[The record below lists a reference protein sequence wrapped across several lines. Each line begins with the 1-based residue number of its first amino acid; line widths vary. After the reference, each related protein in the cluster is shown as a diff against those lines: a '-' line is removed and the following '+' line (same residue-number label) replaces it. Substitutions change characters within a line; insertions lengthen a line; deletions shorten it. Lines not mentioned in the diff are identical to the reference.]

1 MTLIVEILNI
11 KNTDTFYK
19 DLIDKYP
26 ENTFMLTNDSNSS
39 LSYIEDDSTFNE
51 KELHK
56 LNIGLFASNGNTE
69 ADNPSVDPKN
79 FHITYD
85 ASIFYPESSVQDNII
100 NSEEQQIKF
109 VDADIIKRF
118 HNNDTYSAGSIFK
131 ALTKYKLDNSL
142 AKYESDDPF
151 ANIKGLYHVKG
162 IDFRKLREGNKE
174 DIMKQMFMLNVEC
187 YYKIIKDFLS
197 KYDATTLILTQI
209 PGPMRGDFS
218 VNFYKLIFYIFYKH
232 LKKVSSK
239 IYKSKK
245 IFFQIDGFT
254 AETDYEDL
262 IKIPRENIKEE
273 DKNIISILEKIN
285 VDKFISVNVK
295 KLLNPDEIIMTLGD
309 PEPPPSKKKRMK
321 KSFTTKGKG
330 SKKIASTNGLIGS
343 TNGSNSTGNAGTNG
357 SDGRTNGS
365 NSTGN
370 AGRNGSDGT
379 GNAGRNGSD
388 GTGNA
393 GTNGS
398 EHKTGPTNGKR
409 GNVQTNNDAMLLDK
423 FYMELEKWFDGV
435 NLNKLFA
442 DDINSKIGDLE
453 QLLLSIFENNKLI
466 SLNNS
471 DKIKKIFDKF
481 RTQQEEKIENDEY
494 KDNKLG
500 GSSITLD
507 EFKKYIRSKISEIVA
522 KNVQ

>member
-1 MTLIVEILNI
+1 
-11 KNTDTFYK
+11 
-19 DLIDKYP
+19 
-26 ENTFMLTNDSNSS
+26 
-39 LSYIEDDSTFNE
+39 
-51 KELHK
+51 
-56 LNIGLFASNGNTE
+56 
-69 ADNPSVDPKN
+69 
-79 FHITYD
+79 
-85 ASIFYPESSVQDNII
+85 
-100 NSEEQQIKF
+100 
-109 VDADIIKRF
+109 
-118 HNNDTYSAGSIFK
+118 
-131 ALTKYKLDNSL
+131 
-142 AKYESDDPF
+142 
-151 ANIKGLYHVKG
+151 
-162 IDFRKLREGNKE
+162 
-174 DIMKQMFMLNVEC
+174 
-187 YYKIIKDFLS
+187 
-197 KYDATTLILTQI
+197 
-209 PGPMRGDFS
+209 
-218 VNFYKLIFYIFYKH
+218 
-232 LKKVSSK
+232 
-239 IYKSKK
+239 
-245 IFFQIDGFT
+245 
-254 AETDYEDL
+254 
-262 IKIPRENIKEE
+262 
-273 DKNIISILEKIN
+273 
-285 VDKFISVNVK
+285 
-295 KLLNPDEIIMTLGD
+295 
-309 PEPPPSKKKRMK
+309 MK

-343 TNGSNSTGNAGTNG
+343 
-357 SDGRTNGS
+357 TNGS